1 MLTFILFLPDREEDE
16 KTEKVRAMMTVITC
30 LRFSVKI
37 SSEKTFSSRVIY
49 RDTSE
54 FIY

>member
-30 LRFSVKI
+30 LRFSI
-37 SSEKTFSSRVIY
+37 SSEKTFSSRVIL
-49 RDTSE
+49 RDTNE
-54 FIY
+54 FLC